1 MAKVIVAWCDPCMNN
16 EEHTPG
22 NPFVVSLGVTMKP
35 KEIDLCETHEKEL
48 LTPLRELL
56 GEVGQPVGEGILPGM
71 PATPASDA
79 EKKDCPQ
86 CPPGRTLTREGLRGH
101 MRKIHGMDRTAA
113 NDVVRDTFGG
123 NARVQKPFSEQCP
136 ECKAAGVPVDE
147 STYDTPQG
155 FGAHRKAAHGVIGS
169 GRTE

>member
-22 NPFVVSLGVTMKP
+22 QPVVISLDGKKP
-35 KEIDLCETHEKEL
+35 VELDLCELHDKEL
-48 LTPLRELL
+48 LASLRELI

-71 PATPASDA
+71 PPTPASDA

-101 MRKIHGMDRTAA
+101 MRKLHDMDRNAA
-113 NDVVRDTFGG
+113 NDVVREVFGG
-123 NARVQKPFSEQCP
+123 SARTQKAFSEQCP
-136 ECKAAGVPVDE
+136 ECKAAGVPAEE

-155 FGAHRKAAHGVIGS
+155 FGAHRKAAHGVTGS
-169 GRTE
+169 GRTER